1 MFLVRDDLVFLQN
14 LSNMQVLSFC
24 ILAEAGVFESEE
36 HVVDLVAPKIGGR
49 TSHHAGTTGSQA

>member
-14 LSNMQVLSFC
+14 LSSMQVLSFC

-36 HVVDLVAPKIGGR
+36 HMVDLVAPKIGGR

>member
-1 MFLVRDDLVFLQN
+1 MFLVQDDLVFLQN
-14 LSNMQVLSFC
+14 LSSMQVLSFC

>member
-36 HVVDLVAPKIGGR
+36 HVVVLVAPETGGR